1 MKNGFLLID
10 KESNYTSRDVCNIIA
25 KIYDSKKV
33 GHAGTLDPFATG
45 LLIVGLNN
53 ATKALTY
60 ALSLY
65 QKFSHTDFVIQPVI
79 LDLGFPNFDPTPM
92 RDFCESLG
100 LKLMVV
106 DNTEVYKILQIQQ
119 KNHEHLPCS
128 ICSRMKKASMNK
140 IANEIGFNKVS
151 FAHHADDAIETY
163 MMNTLFGGRI
173 ASFSPKMHL
182 ERADITFIR
191 PLINVRE
198 SDIIKLIKEENLP
211 VLASGCPANMH
222 TRREDMK
229 NLLKDIYKKW
239 PIAKDNLLTM
249 LSNYEKEDIWGK
261 EIYYQIN
268 QDGLTLKPV
277 VTPMDMMNVL
287 DIRNKVFV
295 IGQNCPY
302 EIEVVLEEEKEAK
315 HFLILF
321 KDQPVGTIR
330 YRQTGDREFKLERFA
345 VLEQYRGHGYG
356 KEAFLYLVNKLEED
370 YNPCKIWFNAQYQLL
385 DYYQKLGFKEEGD
398 TFYEANIKHIK
409 MVK

>member
-1 MKNGFLLID
+1 MKAIRTVLACIRKADQMYNLINHGD
-10 KESNYTSRDVCNIIA
+10 KI
-25 KIYDSKKV
+25 
-33 GHAGTLDPFATG
+33 L
-45 LLIVGLNN
+45 VGLSGG
-53 ATKALTY
+53 KDSVALTY

-79 LDLGFPNFDPTPM
+79 MDLGFPGFDPTSM

-106 DNTEVYKILQIQQ
+106 DNTEVYRILQIQQ
-119 KNHEHLPCS
+119 KDKEHLPCS

-140 IANEIGFNKVS
+140 IANELGFNKVA

-163 MMNTLFGGRI
+163 MMNSLFGGRV

-191 PLINVRE
+191 PLIHVRE
-198 SDIIKLIKEENLP
+198 SDIIKLVKEEDLP

-229 NLLKDIYKKW
+229 NLLKDIYKKY
-239 PIAKDNLLTM
+239 PIANDNLLTM

-261 EIYYQIN
+261 EIYYQVN

-277 VTPMDMMNVL
+277 TTPMDMMHVL
-287 DIRNKVFV
+287 DIRNRVFV

-302 EIEVVLEEEKEAK
+302 DIEVVPEEENEAK
-315 HFLILF
+315 HFLILY
-321 KDQPVGTIR
+321 KDIPVGTIR
-330 YRQTGDREFKLERFA
+330 YRETGERTFKLERFA
-345 VLEQYRGHGYG
+345 VLDEYRGHGYG

-370 YNPCKIWFNAQYQLL
+370 YNPCTIYFNAQYQLL
-385 DYYQKLGFKEEGD
+385 EYYQKLGFKEEGE

-409 MVK
+409 MVKNA

>member
-1 MKNGFLLID
+1 MKAIRTVLACIRKADQMYNLINHGD
-10 KESNYTSRDVCNIIA
+10 KILIGLSGG
-25 KIYDSKKV
+25 KDSV
-33 GHAGTLDPFATG
+33 
-45 LLIVGLNN
+45 
-53 ATKALTY
+53 ALTY

-79 LDLGFPNFDPTPM
+79 MDLGFPNFDPTSM

-106 DNTEVYKILQIQQ
+106 DNTEVYRILQIQQ
-119 KNHEHLPCS
+119 KDKEHLPCS

-140 IANEIGFNKVS
+140 IANEIGFNKVA

-163 MMNTLFGGRI
+163 MMNSLFGGRV

-191 PLINVRE
+191 PLIHVRE
-198 SDIIKLIKEENLP
+198 SDIIKLIKEEKLP

-229 NLLKDIYKKW
+229 NLLKDIYKKY

-277 VTPMDMMNVL
+277 VTPLDMMNVL
-287 DIRNKVFV
+287 NIRNIVFV
-295 IGQNCPY
+295 GEQNCPY
-302 EIEVVLEEEKEAK
+302 DIEVVPEEEKEAV
-315 HFLILF
+315 HYLIYN
-321 KDQPVGTIR
+321 KDIAIGTIR
-330 YRQTGDREFKLERFA
+330 YRQVGDRTFKLERFA
-345 VLEQYRGHGYG
+345 ILKEYRGHRYG
-356 KEAFLYLVNKLEED
+356 KDAFLFLVNKLEED
-370 YNPCKIWFNAQYQLL
+370 YNPCTIYFNAQYQLL
-385 DYYQKLGFKEEGD
+385 DYYKKLGFQEEGE
-398 TFYEANIKHIK
+398 TFYEASIKHIK
-409 MVK
+409 MVKKV

>member
-1 MKNGFLLID
+1 MKAIRTVLACIRKADQEYNLINHGD
-10 KESNYTSRDVCNIIA
+10 KILIGLSGG
-25 KIYDSKKV
+25 KDSV
-33 GHAGTLDPFATG
+33 
-45 LLIVGLNN
+45 V
-53 ATKALTY
+53 LTY

-79 LDLGFPNFDPTPM
+79 LDLGFPNFNPYEM
-92 RDFCESLG
+92 NKFCESLG

-119 KNHEHLPCS
+119 KDKEHLPCS

-140 IANEIGFNKVS
+140 IANELGFNKVS

-173 ASFSPKMHL
+173 ASFAPKMHL

-198 SDIIKLIKEENLP
+198 SDIIKLVKEENLP
-211 VLASGCPANMH
+211 VLASTCPANMH

-229 NLLKDIYKKW
+229 NLLKNIYKKW

-249 LSNYEKEDIWGK
+249 LSNYEKEDVWGK
-261 EIYYQIN
+261 EIYHQIN

-277 VTPMDMMNVL
+277 VAPMDMMHVL
-287 DIRNKVFV
+287 DIRNRVFV

-302 EIEVVLEEEKEAK
+302 DIEVVPEEEKEAK
-315 HFLILF
+315 HFLIYY
-321 KDQPVGTIR
+321 KETPVGTIR

-345 VLEQYRGHGYG
+345 ILEEYRGKGYG

-370 YNPCKIWFNAQYQLL
+370 YNPCTIWFNAQYQLL
-385 DYYQKLGFKEEGD
+385 DYYKKLGFTEVGE

-409 MVK
+409 MIKKS

>member
-1 MKNGFLLID
+1 MKAIRTVLACIRKADQTYNLINHGD
-10 KESNYTSRDVCNIIA
+10 KILIGLSGG
-25 KIYDSKKV
+25 KDSV
-33 GHAGTLDPFATG
+33 
-45 LLIVGLNN
+45 V
-53 ATKALTY
+53 LTY
-60 ALSLY
+60 CLSLY
-65 QKFSHTDFVIQPVI
+65 QKFSHTDFTIQPVI

-92 RDFCESLG
+92 RDFCESIG

-119 KNHEHLPCS
+119 KDHEHLPCS

-163 MMNTLFGGRI
+163 MMNTLFGGRV

-198 SDIIKLIKEENLP
+198 SDIVRLVKEENLP

-229 NLLKDIYKKW
+229 NLLKDIYKKY
-239 PIAKDNLLTM
+239 PVAKDNLLTM

-261 EIYYQIN
+261 EIYYQVN

-277 VTPMDMMNVL
+277 TTPIDMMYVL

-302 EIEVVLEEEKEAK
+302 DIEVVEQEEKEAK
-315 HFLILF
+315 HFLICL
-321 KDQPVGTIR
+321 KEKPIGTIR
-330 YRQTGDREFKLERFA
+330 YRQTGEREFKIQRFA
-345 VLEQYRGHGYG
+345 VLEEYRGHGYG
-356 KEAFLYLVNKLEED
+356 KQAFSYLVNKLIEE
-370 YNPCKIWFNAQYQLL
+370 YNPCTIYFDAQYHLL
-385 DYYQKLGFKEEGD
+385 EYYRKLGFKEVGD

-409 MVK
+409 MLRKD

>member
-1 MKNGFLLID
+1 MKAIRTVLACIRKADQMYNLINHGD
-10 KESNYTSRDVCNIIA
+10 KILIGLSGG
-25 KIYDSKKV
+25 KDSV
-33 GHAGTLDPFATG
+33 
-45 LLIVGLNN
+45 
-53 ATKALTY
+53 ALTY

-92 RDFCESLG
+92 RDFCDSLG

-119 KNHEHLPCS
+119 KDHEHLPCS

-163 MMNTLFGGRI
+163 MMNTLFGGRV

-198 SDIIKLIKEENLP
+198 SDIIKLVKEENLP

-239 PIAKDNLLTM
+239 PIAKDNFLTM

-261 EIYYQIN
+261 EIYYQVN

-277 VTPMDMMNVL
+277 VTPMDMMHVL

-302 EIEVVLEEEKEAK
+302 DVEVVPEEEKEAK
-315 HFLILF
+315 HFLICY
-321 KDQPVGTIR
+321 KEEPIGTIR
-330 YRQTGDREFKLERFA
+330 YRQTGEREFKLERFA
-345 VLEQYRGHGYG
+345 VLEEYRGHEYG
-356 KEAFLYLVNKLEED
+356 KEAFLYLINKLEED
-370 YNPCKIWFNAQYQLL
+370 YNPCTIWFNAQYQLL
-385 DYYQKLGFKEEGD
+385 EYYQKLGFKEVGD

>member
-1 MKNGFLLID
+1 MKAIRTVLACIRKADQMYNLINHGD
-10 KESNYTSRDVCNIIA
+10 KILIGLSGG
-25 KIYDSKKV
+25 KDSV
-33 GHAGTLDPFATG
+33 
-45 LLIVGLNN
+45 V
-53 ATKALTY
+53 LTY
-60 ALSLY
+60 CLSLY
-65 QKFSHTDFVIQPVI
+65 QKFSHTDFKIQPVM
-79 LDLGFPNFDPTPM
+79 LDLGFPNFNSYEM
-92 RDFCESLG
+92 NKFCESLG

-119 KNHEHLPCS
+119 KDHDHLPCS

-140 IANEIGFNKVS
+140 IANELGFNKVS

-182 ERADITFIR
+182 QRADITFIR

-198 SDIIKLIKEENLP
+198 SDIIKLVKEENLP

-229 NLLKDIYKKW
+229 NLLKDIYKRW

-277 VTPMDMMNVL
+277 TTPLDMMHVL

-302 EIEVVLEEEKEAK
+302 DIEVVEEEEKEAK
-315 HFLILF
+315 HFLICY
-321 KDQPVGTIR
+321 KEKPVGTIR
-330 YRQTGDREFKLERFA
+330 YRMTGNREFKLERFA
-345 VLEQYRGHGYG
+345 VLKEYQGHRYG
-356 KEAFLYLVNKLEED
+356 TEAFKYLVNRLIEE
-370 YNPCKIWFNAQYQLL
+370 YNPCTIYFNAQYHLL
-385 DYYQKLGFKEEGD
+385 NYYKSLGFNEVGE
-398 TFYEANIKHIK
+398 TFIEANIKHIK
-409 MVK
+409 MIKVI

>member
-1 MKNGFLLID
+1 MKAIRTVLACIRKADQQYNLINHGD
-10 KESNYTSRDVCNIIA
+10 KILIGLSGG
-25 KIYDSKKV
+25 KDSV
-33 GHAGTLDPFATG
+33 
-45 LLIVGLNN
+45 V
-53 ATKALTY
+53 LTY

-65 QKFSHTDFVIQPVI
+65 QKFSHTDFTIQPVM
-79 LDLGFPNFDPTPM
+79 LDLGFPGFNPYEM
-92 RDFCESLG
+92 NKFCESLG

-106 DNTEVYKILQIQQ
+106 DNTDVYRILQIQQ
-119 KNHEHLPCS
+119 KDHEHLPCS

-140 IANEIGFNKVS
+140 VAKEIGFNKVS

-173 ASFSPKMHL
+173 ASFAPKMHL

-198 SDIIKLIKEENLP
+198 SDIVKLVKEENLP
-211 VLASGCPANMH
+211 VMASGCPANMH

-229 NLLKDIYKKW
+229 NLLKEIYHSY
-239 PIAKDNLLTM
+239 PVAKDNLLTM
-249 LSNYEKEDIWGK
+249 LSNYEKEDVWGK
-261 EIYYQIN
+261 EIFYQVN

-277 VTPMDMMNVL
+277 VTAMDMMHVL
-287 DIRNKVFV
+287 DIRNRVFV

-302 EIEVVLEEEKEAK
+302 DIEVVPEEEKEAK
-315 HFLILF
+315 HFLIYK
-321 KDQPVGTIR
+321 KDTPVGTIR

-345 VLEQYRGHGYG
+345 VLEEYRNKGYG

-370 YNPCKIWFNAQYQLL
+370 YNPCTIWFNAQSQLL
-385 DYYQKLGFKEEGD
+385 DYYKNLGFVEVGD

-409 MVK
+409 MIKKA

>member
-1 MKNGFLLID
+1 MKAIRTVLACIRKADQTYNLINHGD
-10 KESNYTSRDVCNIIA
+10 KILIGLSGG
-25 KIYDSKKV
+25 KDSV
-33 GHAGTLDPFATG
+33 
-45 LLIVGLNN
+45 V
-53 ATKALTY
+53 LTY
-60 ALSLY
+60 CLSLY
-65 QKFSHTDFVIQPVI
+65 QKFSHTDFTIQPVI
-79 LDLGFPNFDPTPM
+79 LDLGFPNFNPTPM

-119 KNHEHLPCS
+119 KDHEHLPCS

-163 MMNTLFGGRI
+163 MMNTLFGGRV

-198 SDIIKLIKEENLP
+198 SDIVRLVKEENLP
-211 VLASGCPANMH
+211 VLASSCPANMH

-229 NLLKDIYKKW
+229 NLLKDIYKKY
-239 PIAKDNLLTM
+239 PVAKDNLLTM

-261 EIYYQIN
+261 EIYYQVN

-277 VTPMDMMNVL
+277 TTPIDMMYVL
-287 DIRNKVFV
+287 DIRTKVFI

-302 EIEVVLEEEKEAK
+302 DIEVVEQEEKEAK
-315 HFLILF
+315 HFLICL
-321 KDQPVGTIR
+321 KEKPIGTIR
-330 YRQTGDREFKLERFA
+330 YRQTGEREFKIQRFA
-345 VLEQYRGHGYG
+345 VLEEYRGHGYG
-356 KEAFLYLVNKLEED
+356 KQAFSYLVNKLIEE
-370 YNPCKIWFNAQYQLL
+370 YNPCTIYFDAQYRLL
-385 DYYQKLGFKEEGD
+385 AYYRKLGFKEEGE
-398 TFYEANIKHIK
+398 TFFEANIKHIK
-409 MVK
+409 MLRKD